1 MILVK
6 IGSSISTEMGDN
18 IITMLTQ
25 LFQQQKRV
33 TESGLIAYS
42 GLCCGLQERI
52 NVKAFGQYLVW
63 ALEGDDEECARH
75 ACGIVSDIA
84 GALKEDVQEYLS
96 SFTPQILLILKS
108 QVRER
113 QTKIT
118 AISTLGDLSIHSGKS
133 FC

>member
-52 NVKAFGQYLVW
+52 NVKGFG
-63 ALEGDDEECARH
+63 
-75 ACGIVSDIA
+75 
-84 GALKEDVQEYLS
+84 
-96 SFTPQILLILKS
+96 
-108 QVRER
+108 
-113 QTKIT
+113 
-118 AISTLGDLSIHSGKS
+118 
-133 FC
+133 

>member
-1 MILVK
+1 MLSGLLQVILVK

-52 NVKAFGQYLVW
+52 NVKGFG
-63 ALEGDDEECARH
+63 
-75 ACGIVSDIA
+75 
-84 GALKEDVQEYLS
+84 
-96 SFTPQILLILKS
+96 
-108 QVRER
+108 
-113 QTKIT
+113 
-118 AISTLGDLSIHSGKS
+118 
-133 FC
+133 